1 MNVRNEVRMNEAAR
15 VNKQRE
21 LEMLNGGIAIQ
32 LTDTA
37 YEVVELPLSF
47 ADLRQESWRM
57 IASVVFAKC
66 EGRIIETNQC
76 QQDDGAAFV

>member
-1 MNVRNEVRMNEAAR
+1 MNEAAR

-47 ADLRQESWRM
+47 ATCARKSWRM
-57 IASVVFAKC
+57 IGVCCLCKVRRPYHRDKSVSTRRWGCLRLSWV
-66 EGRIIETNQC
+66 T
-76 QQDDGAAFV
+76 V